1 MSALGDG
8 VFVPPDRQRAAGA
21 AGFCLCEE
29 RYHAAQSAAEGHS
42 ESGTPPGDGEMGQ

>member
-8 VFVPPDRQRAAGA
+8 VFVLPDRRRAAGA

-29 RYHAAQSAAEGHS
+29 RVPCGTVGSGRAFGERRSAG
-42 ESGTPPGDGEMGQ
+42 